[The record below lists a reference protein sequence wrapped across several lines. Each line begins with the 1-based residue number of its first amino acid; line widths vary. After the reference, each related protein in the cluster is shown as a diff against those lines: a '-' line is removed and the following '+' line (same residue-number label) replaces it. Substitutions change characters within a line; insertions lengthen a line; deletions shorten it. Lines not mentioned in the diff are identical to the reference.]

1 MRSGENV
8 LVSTLPLLRAALGA
22 DGPDLV
28 RAVSTLDEQ
37 QLLTLTEAVRDTRW
51 FESPTTGTTELW
63 PLVSS
68 RMSTFTA
75 GGANDRF
82 VDAPGAAGLN
92 LWASLDPRFAGSG
105 RFPNGVLRALLY
117 CHGLIIE
124 DPVAMAADMY
134 LSTSPDARHL
144 ARMAVEAATSSMVE
158 ISELLDAEVVR
169 TFSAGGDIDPI
180 YQSLRRSVFE
190 DQSVGVTEDEIWD
203 AFEAGYVEGL
213 DPRLQGLWERVR
225 AGDREPSLDAIEAVA
240 ADGDVEV
247 LRIFIDVLENLK
259 PRGVVE
265 NALSVVAHAI
275 GEAIRL
281 GSSVDLLC
289 PTPLFARLASAG
301 ATGMHD
307 LRLHELARTDVPDLD
322 GLLTSDAVAIRL
334 RSEAF
339 DTWRRDL
346 STALERAA
354 HLRTQL
360 GDDIDTTEVIRESIA
375 GARSQ
380 LFGEAQRSAA
390 MRAGFNSW
398 IAFVAGLIGGAVG
411 NSTGGAVGS
420 AVGAAG
426 AAVPPAIDSVTR
438 RWRAPAP
445 FLRRHYLVF
454 EPDRGRR
461 LPPS

>member
-1 MRSGENV
+1 M
-8 LVSTLPLLRAALGA
+8 
-22 DGPDLV
+22 
-28 RAVSTLDEQ
+28 
-37 QLLTLTEAVRDTRW
+37 
-51 FESPTTGTTELW
+51 
-63 PLVSS
+63 
-68 RMSTFTA
+68 
-75 GGANDRF
+75 
-82 VDAPGAAGLN
+82 
-92 LWASLDPRFAGSG
+92 
-105 RFPNGVLRALLY
+105 
-117 CHGLIIE
+117 
-124 DPVAMAADMY
+124 
-134 LSTSPDARHL
+134 
-144 ARMAVEAATSSMVE
+144 
-158 ISELLDAEVVR
+158 
-169 TFSAGGDIDPI
+169 
-180 YQSLRRSVFE
+180 
-190 DQSVGVTEDEIWD
+190 
-203 AFEAGYVEGL
+203 
-213 DPRLQGLWERVR
+213 
-225 AGDREPSLDAIEAVA
+225 
-240 ADGDVEV
+240 
-247 LRIFIDVLENLK
+247 
-259 PRGVVE
+259 
-265 NALSVVAHAI
+265 AHAI

-307 LRLHELARTDVPDLD
+307 LRLHELARTDVPNLD